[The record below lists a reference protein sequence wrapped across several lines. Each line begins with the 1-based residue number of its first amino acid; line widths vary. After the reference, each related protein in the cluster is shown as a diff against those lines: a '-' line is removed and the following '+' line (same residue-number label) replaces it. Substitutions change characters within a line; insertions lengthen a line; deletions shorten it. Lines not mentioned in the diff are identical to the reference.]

1 MTQNQR
7 NKLAEAVRLLREIL
21 NENGSEQLPLIS
33 APDVADLTKLRQST
47 IEFAR
52 ALYRTFGMK
61 SINPNDKQ
69 VIKLQAETG
78 MMRMDNFYLS
88 MKTRELIETKLR
100 LTPSGR
106 GVVESF
112 RFIKTIPQ

>member
-7 NKLAEAVRLLREIL
+7 NKLAEAMRLIREVM
-21 NENGSEQLPLIS
+21 NENGGEQLPLIS
-33 APDVADLTKLRQST
+33 APEVADMTKLRQST
-47 IEFAR
+47 VDFAR
-52 ALYRTFGMK
+52 SLYRTFGMK
-61 SINPNDKQ
+61 SINPTDKQ

-88 MKTRELIETKLR
+88 MKARELIETKLR

>member
-88 MKTRELIETKLR
+88 MKARELIETKLR
-100 LTPSGR
+100 HTPSGR